1 VPNVFDQ
8 FREALAEAERVE
20 RAASD
25 NADRMAA
32 FLTKPG
38 TLRRVSPYE
47 LRKLK
52 RELRLF
58 DMTSGKWRAPR

>member
-1 VPNVFDQ
+1 MPNAFDQ
-8 FREALAEAERVE
+8 FRSALAEAERIELAAACNAERMVE
-20 RAASD
+20 FI
-25 NADRMAA
+25 N
-32 FLTKPG
+32 KPG
-38 TLRRVSPYE
+38 TLRRVSAHE